1 MKKFIYIAVLIFL
14 TSISAFAQ
22 KPSFGFKVGV
32 NLVNIDSVEDF
43 SLGNTFNENGTTG
56 YHLGL
61 AVFIPLKGKSGLQT
75 EAFYSA
81 EGIEDIDL
89 KYINMPIMY
98 AYKILPGLRLHL
110 GPQFKV
116 KVDADVS
123 INDGVTAEADNRA
136 VEEDF
141 KDFNFDAVAGLEYR
155 IPIVGIFIQGR
166 TIFGLNDIGEEEFFG
181 KSQAIQLSVGYRF

>member
-1 MKKFIYIAVLIFL
+1 
-14 TSISAFAQ
+14 
-22 KPSFGFKVGV
+22 
-32 NLVNIDSVEDF
+32 
-43 SLGNTFNENGTTG
+43 
-56 YHLGL
+56 
-61 AVFIPLKGKSGLQT
+61 
-75 EAFYSA
+75 
-81 EGIEDIDL
+81 
-89 KYINMPIMY
+89 MY